1 MQWAELVRAMMVE
14 TEWRMSGRVPS
25 MEEYMRV
32 ALPSIALGPILCIS
46 LYLVGPELPD
56 DVVRGHEY
64 SELLRHTNICSRLKN
79 DLATYERENAQG
91 KVNSVP
97 LLARR
102 RGGSIEAAEREVKG
116 TVEASRRKLLRLVA
130 RKEGAVPRPCRA
142 LFWNI
147 CKAVHR
153 FFYKGE
159 DSYTSPTEL
168 VHAGNA
174 VVLDPLRLPAGMIDR
189 TASTSKAAGRACLS

>member
-32 ALPSIALGPILCIS
+32 ALPSIAVGPVLCSS

-142 LFWNI
+142 ILGHLQGRPPVILQGGGWLHLAHGAGA
-147 CKAVHR
+147 CRERGGAGPAAATCRDDRPDGRVHQ
-153 FFYKGE
+153 
-159 DSYTSPTEL
+159 
-168 VHAGNA
+168 
-174 VVLDPLRLPAGMIDR
+174 
-189 TASTSKAAGRACLS
+189 

>member
-1 MQWAELVRAMMVE
+1 MVE

-102 RGGSIEAAEREVKG
+102 RGGSIEAAERDVKG

-130 RKEGAVPRPCRA
+130 RKEGAVPRPCR
-142 LFWNI
+142 
-147 CKAVHR
+147 
-153 FFYKGE
+153 
-159 DSYTSPTEL
+159 P
-168 VHAGNA
+168 
-174 VVLDPLRLPAGMIDR
+174 
-189 TASTSKAAGRACLS
+189 STGSSTRGRIATPRPRSWCTPGTRWCWTRCGYLQG

>member
-1 MQWAELVRAMMVE
+1 MQWADLARAMRAE
-14 TEWRMSGRVPS
+14 AEWTMRGHLPS
-25 MEEYMRV
+25 LEEYMEV
-32 ALPSIALGPILCIS
+32 TVPSFGLGPIALTS

-116 TVEASRRKLLRLVA
+116 TVEASWRKLLRLVA

-174 VVLDPLRLPAGMIDR
+174 VVLDPLRLPAGMIDL
-189 TASTSKAAGRACLS
+189 TACHTRF